1 MDTLARWERLDT
13 SRPDGQ
19 MDLPGDG
26 HHAPDQED
34 HGMDMT
40 VQESADIGLLAYTA
54 GNLLWSGALL
64 WIYFRIFT

>member
-1 MDTLARWERLDT
+1 
-13 SRPDGQ
+13 